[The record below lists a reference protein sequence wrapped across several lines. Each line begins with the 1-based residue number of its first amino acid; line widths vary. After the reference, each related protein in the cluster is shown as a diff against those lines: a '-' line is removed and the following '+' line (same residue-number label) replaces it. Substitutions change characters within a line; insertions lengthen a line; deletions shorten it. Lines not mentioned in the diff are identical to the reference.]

1 MVSLQTNYLGLKLK
15 NPVIVSSS
23 GLTDSVEKIK
33 KIEDYGAGAVVLKSL
48 FEEQIRFESG
58 TMIDSS
64 YYPEAMDYISSY
76 VKNNSITEYLK
87 LIEGAKKTVNIPVI
101 ASINCVS
108 ASEWVSFARDI
119 ESSGADAIELNIF
132 IVPTEP
138 NKTSEK
144 YESLYFEIIE
154 KIKSKITIPVSIKI
168 GSHFTNLINLVQNL
182 YYRGTA
188 GVVLFNRFFSPDID
202 IEKMKF
208 TTSDVLSSPS
218 DIRQSL
224 RWVGIISGMTDKI
237 DIAAS
242 TGIHDGKAALKHIL
256 AGAKAVQ
263 ICSVLYK
270 RGLPELHT
278 IIHFIEDWM
287 KKKNINSI
295 EEIRGK
301 MSYKNISDP
310 SVYERAQFMKYF
322 SDYQ

>member
-270 RGLPELHT
+270 RGLPELQT